1 MSELTRDAMWYTA
14 ARAPLREC
22 HVIKKDNTPTRPTP
36 GRGQHQQIEATQ
48 SPYYQLH
55 GTTKCNHFG
64 ALHEY
69 MGHER
74 LKVYV
79 CVLYDSPHVP
89 H

>member
-14 ARAPLREC
+14 LCTAALRQN
-22 HVIKKDNTPTRPTP
+22 VTFIYKKTTHTP
-36 GRGQHQQIEATQ
+36 GRGQQIEVKSKTQ

-55 GTTKCNHFG
+55 GPTKCNHFG